1 MGVLGYFKITDYQG
15 QEHEYYRFG
24 DAHPSDYS
32 GIFAN
37 FPQGDRDF
45 CLETYVRRLR
55 LEKSNRDYIVDVSYK
70 MDLRSRRI
78 EVSSGCFEDIDFKGT
93 FEEAIRHFA
102 YEDYSEKE
110 ALSLFPKM
118 SDLKQILY
126 SGFLD
131 NLWVI
136 VRAINAEIPWLKY
149 DIYSNRLLYVGDNTH
164 FYLYQ
169 DFIDFPSLP
178 MNSDMEASNDAYSN
192 TRRVG
197 VKLYFDNNVNDQK
210 LALFYMLRVTCDGYF
225 LPLTEKFI
233 HYGEQVSDEIKE
245 EELKMMIMMIKES
258 DPKRTRAMNFL
269 YGFFSKSELE
279 EIRNKIKE

>member
-78 EVSSGCFEDIDFKGT
+78 EVSSGCFEDIDFKGS

-118 SDLKQILY
+118 SDLKRILY

-131 NLWVI
+131 DFWLI
-136 VRAINAEIPWLKY
+136 VKAVSAEIPWLKY
-149 DIYSNRLLYVGDNTH
+149 DIDSNSLLYVGDNIL

-169 DFIDFPSLP
+169 DYIDFPYFI
-178 MNSDMEASNDAYSN
+178 MNFNPKASEDAYAN
-192 TRRVG
+192 ARRVG
-197 VKLYFDNNVNDQK
+197 VKLYFDNTISNQK
-210 LALFYMLRVTCDGYF
+210 VPIFYMLIVTSDGYV
-225 LPLTEKFI
+225 LPLTQRFI
-233 HYGEQVSDEIKE
+233 RYGEGIPDRVKE
-245 EELKMMIMMIKES
+245 EELKMLIMMIKES

-269 YGFFSKSELE
+269 YGIFSKSELE

>member
-1 MGVLGYFKITDYQG
+1 
-15 QEHEYYRFG
+15 
-24 DAHPSDYS
+24 
-32 GIFAN
+32 
-37 FPQGDRDF
+37 
-45 CLETYVRRLR
+45 
-55 LEKSNRDYIVDVSYK
+55 
-70 MDLRSRRI
+70 MDLRSRTI
-78 EVSSGCFEDIDFKGT
+78 EVFSKCFEDIDFKGT

-102 YEDYSEKE
+102 YKNYSEKD
-110 ALSLFPKM
+110 ALLHFPKH
-118 SDLKQILY
+118 SDLWHILY
-126 SGFLD
+126 SGFLND
-131 NLWVI
+131 LWLI
-136 VRAINAEIPWLKY
+136 VKAVNAEIPWLKY
-149 DIYSNRLLYVGDNTH
+149 DLYSKRLLYIGDNTH

-192 TRRVG
+192 ARRVG

-233 HYGEQVSDEIKE
+233 YYGEQVSDEIKE

-258 DPKRTRAMNFL
+258 DPMRTRAMNFL
-269 YGFFSKSELE
+269 YGIFSKSELE